1 MLKLLLLC
9 LGAALLMK
17 LSERDYPVM
26 QDYRG
31 SGLHFIGQRMDVYM
45 LLAVVWMAAF
55 AFLRTAYNDTGA
67 YINNYLKAQ
76 SLSEGF
82 ASGVYL
88 DWIENPLSIFYRDL
102 MRRFTDN
109 YHIYFL
115 IPAVLQAVGVVKLC
129 KYHSSNPAMSLMLYF
144 CLGTYVMLNLA
155 AFKQGIAMGILL
167 LALPFAL
174 QKRYVPYVILVMIAT
189 LFHFYAIVYL
199 LVPLLFGEPWGRTT
213 WIMVAAAIATLL
225 TYEST
230 LGALMAQ
237 VEEMGGDIAAEELFD
252 GHSINMLRV
261 AVYWVPG
268 LLALIF
274 RRYVIYDSDR
284 MENLWV
290 NLSVLCACILTIGLA
305 EGANLYGRMAG
316 YFEIYLAL
324 SIPLVIGKI
333 FTKESARLASVA
345 ASGLFLGY
353 FVYEFTIAKP
363 FGGEYRAISMLQF
376 VLELVGLR

>member
-9 LGAALLMK
+9 LGAVLLMK
-17 LSERDYPVM
+17 LSEREFPVM
-26 QDYRG
+26 QNYRE
-31 SGLHFIGQRMDVYM
+31 SGLHFMGRHLDVYM
-45 LLAVVWMAAF
+45 LIAALWMAAF
-55 AFLRTAYNDTGA
+55 AFLRTSYNDTGA
-67 YINNYLKAQ
+67 YIRNFQNAM
-76 SLSEGF
+76 SLEEGF
-82 ASGVYL
+82 SSGTYL

-102 MRRFTDN
+102 LRRFTDN

-115 IPAVLQAVGVVKLC
+115 IPAVLQAVGIVKLC
-129 KYHSSNPAMSLMLYF
+129 KYHSVNPAMSLMLYF

-155 AFKQGIAMGILL
+155 AFKQGTAMGILL
-167 LALPFAL
+167 LALPYAL
-174 QKRYVPYVILVMIAT
+174 QKRYVPYTILVMIAT

-199 LVPLLFGEPWGRTT
+199 LVPLLFGKPWGRTT
-213 WIMVAAAIATLL
+213 WLVVLAAVATLL

-237 VEEMGGDIAAEELFD
+237 VDEMGGDIAAEELFD
-252 GHSINMLRV
+252 GHSINILRV
-261 AVYWVPG
+261 LVYWVPG
-268 LLALIF
+268 LLSLVF
-274 RRYVIYDSDR
+274 RQHVVYDSDR

-324 SIPLVIGKI
+324 SIPLLIGKI
-333 FTKESARLASVA
+333 FTRESARLATTA

-363 FGGEYRAISMLQF
+363 FGSEYRAISMLQF

>member
-9 LGAALLMK
+9 LGTALLMK

-26 QDYRG
+26 QDDRG
-31 SGLHFIGQRMDVYM
+31 SGLHFMSRHMDVYM
-45 LLAVVWMAAF
+45 MLAVVWMAAF

-67 YINNYLKAQ
+67 YINSYQAAQ

-82 ASGVYL
+82 ASGEYL

-102 MRRFTDN
+102 MRSITDN

-115 IPAVLQAVGVVKLC
+115 FPAMLLSVGVVKLC
-129 KYHSSNPAMSLMLYF
+129 KYHSANPAMSLMLYF

-199 LVPLLFGEPWGRTT
+199 LVPLLFGKPWGRTT
-213 WIMVAAAIATLL
+213 WIMVAAAVVTLM

-230 LGALMAQ
+230 LGALMVQ

-252 GHSINMLRV
+252 GNSINMLRV
-261 AVYWVPG
+261 VVYWVPG

-274 RRYVIYDSDR
+274 RRYVIYDSDP
-284 MENLWV
+284 MENLIV

-324 SIPLVIGKI
+324 SVPLLINRI
-333 FTKESARLASVA
+333 FTRDSARLVSLA

-353 FVYEFTIAKP
+353 FLYEFTIAKP
-363 FGGEYRAISMLQF
+363 FGDEYRAITGLQF
-376 VLELVGLR
+376 IMELVGLR